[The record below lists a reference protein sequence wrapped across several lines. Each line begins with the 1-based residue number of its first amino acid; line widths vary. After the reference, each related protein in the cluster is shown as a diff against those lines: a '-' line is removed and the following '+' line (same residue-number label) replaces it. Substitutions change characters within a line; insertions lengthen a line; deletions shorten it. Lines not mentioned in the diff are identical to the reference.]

1 MDYKPIKWPWK
12 EILKDPKAFWKSV
25 LIDVHL
31 VKAQKR
37 QAQANMHNHAAG
49 VLLGILPAK
58 GGELPTDD
66 QLWVVIVS
74 APVPG
79 QIGKVQL
86 SEWHLW
92 GVENSAPMNDV
103 LSRLPG
109 KAIYMKSIA
118 QMRVEAFQDM
128 MQGLQQ
134 KQVILPGDKQWV
146 Q

>member
-1 MDYKPIKWPWK
+1 
-12 EILKDPKAFWKSV
+12 
-25 LIDVHL
+25 
-31 VKAQKR
+31 
-37 QAQANMHNHAAG
+37 
-49 VLLGILPAK
+49 
-58 GGELPTDD
+58 
-66 QLWVVIVS
+66 VIVS